1 MGDERA
7 VRPPADHVGEGA
19 AAVDPEIPGFLLRHT
34 YSQPHHQFP
43 SFRARVLRTHP
54 GMTESWGIMR
64 VFLDRLYLYSGYL
77 AGAFMVAIF
86 VLMMLLS
93 AGRPVGLNIPAADDF
108 VSWCMAAMAFLGLA
122 HTFRHGEMIRVGL
135 LIDRLPDKSRHWVE
149 IVCLVIGIGFI
160 GFFALYACQLIRD
173 SWRFHEMSQGVISI
187 PMWIPQIGYA
197 AGLVILLIAFVDE
210 LIHVARG
217 NAPRYEK
224 PKPTTAEEVVEQAIQ
239 SGV

>member
-1 MGDERA
+1 MPVSNA
-7 VRPPADHVGEGA
+7 VLVVDH
-19 AAVDPEIPGFLLRHT
+19 R
-34 YSQPHHQFP
+34 
-43 SFRARVLRTHP
+43 
-54 GMTESWGIMR
+54 GIMR

-77 AGAFMVAIF
+77 AGLFMVAIF

-93 AGRPVGLNIPAADDF
+93 AGRPIGLNIPAADDF

-135 LIDRLPDKSRHWVE
+135 LIDRLPPRSRHVIE

-160 GFFALYACQLIRD
+160 GFFAFYACQLIRD
-173 SWRFHEMSQGVISI
+173 SWRFHEMSQGVIVV

-210 LIHVARG
+210 FIHVVRG
-217 NAPRYEK
+217 NLPRYEK
-224 PKPTTAEEVVEQAIQ
+224 PKPTTAEEVIEQAIQ

>member
-1 MGDERA
+1 
-7 VRPPADHVGEGA
+7 VQA
-19 AAVDPEIPGFLLRHT
+19 ALDSGLAASR
-34 YSQPHHQFP
+34 
-43 SFRARVLRTHP
+43 RP
-54 GMTESWGIMR
+54 GMTVDGGIMR

-93 AGRPVGLNIPAADDF
+93 AGRPIGLNIPAADDF
-108 VSWCMAAMAFLGLA
+108 VSWCMAAMSFLGLA

-135 LIDRLPDKSRHWVE
+135 LIDRLPTRSRHWTE
-149 IVCLVIGIGFI
+149 IVCLVIGIGFV
-160 GFFALYACQLIRD
+160 GFFTFYAGQLVHD
-173 SWRFHEMSQGVISI
+173 SWRFHEMSQGVIVV
-187 PMWIPQIGYA
+187 PLWIPQIGYF
-197 AGLVILLIAFVDE
+197 AGLFILLIAFVDE

-217 NAPRYEK
+217 NPPRYEK

>member
-1 MGDERA
+1 
-7 VRPPADHVGEGA
+7 
-19 AAVDPEIPGFLLRHT
+19 
-34 YSQPHHQFP
+34 
-43 SFRARVLRTHP
+43 
-54 GMTESWGIMR
+54 MR

-77 AGAFMVAIF
+77 AGAFMLAIF

-93 AGRPVGLNIPAADDF
+93 AGRPIGLNIPAADDF

-122 HTFRHGEMIRVGL
+122 HTFRGGEMIRVGL
-135 LIDRLPDKSRHWVE
+135 LIDKLPSKSRHWVE

-160 GFFALYACQLIRD
+160 AFCACPLFRN

-197 AGLVILLIAFVDE
+197 AGLIILLIAFVDE
-210 LIHVARG
+210 FIHVIRG
-217 NAPRYEK
+217 NPPRYEK
-224 PKPTTAEEVVEQAIQ
+224 PKPQTAEEVVEQAIQ